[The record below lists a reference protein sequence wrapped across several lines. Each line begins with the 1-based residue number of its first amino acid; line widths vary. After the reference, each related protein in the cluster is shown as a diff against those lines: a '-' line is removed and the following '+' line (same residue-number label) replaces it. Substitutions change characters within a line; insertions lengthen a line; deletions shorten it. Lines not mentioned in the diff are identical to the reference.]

1 MGGLVLGAIVPSIRA
16 WWVLRGVRG
25 GQSILS
31 KEEDVIPD
39 TSWDEE
45 ITQKL
50 FGGLNCGLLGSLGDG
65 HIIILSDS
73 DEEEEVREGDHIDVE
88 AASSF
93 DRSSLAPTTVAD
105 DDALN
110 EVQDGSSG
118 GGTLDQALDDSND
131 SGAEAGM
138 S

>member
-1 MGGLVLGAIVPSIRA
+1 
-16 WWVLRGVRG
+16 
-25 GQSILS
+25 
-31 KEEDVIPD
+31 
-39 TSWDEE
+39 
-45 ITQKL
+45 
-50 FGGLNCGLLGSLGDG
+50 
-65 HIIILSDS
+65 
-73 DEEEEVREGDHIDVE
+73 VREGDHIDVE
-88 AASSF
+88 ASSSF